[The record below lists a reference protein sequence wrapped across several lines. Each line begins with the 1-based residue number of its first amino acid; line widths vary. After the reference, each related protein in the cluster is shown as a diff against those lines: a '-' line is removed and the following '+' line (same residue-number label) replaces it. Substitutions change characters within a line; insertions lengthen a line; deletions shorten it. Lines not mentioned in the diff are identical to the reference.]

1 MAQRLGATVSSWLM
15 SHDEAAVYGWA
26 VAAFWGYT
34 VLTRVFVRALWY
46 QAMPSAN
53 MSSPGMFTLVHV
65 IFAPALVVA
74 HTAAYKVGLPDSHR
88 MSAVIKHLLILLF
101 VLFMAKVS
109 FWALSAYLMIKSGD
123 PGLGAAIHGWLMDP
137 LSALGSSIELGS
149 LYCIALAL
157 AAGVI
162 NWRRYHLEAIAR
174 SELAL
179 DAERSRSMA
188 LRRQLD
194 PHSLYN
200 TLNAI
205 AGSVRTAP
213 QIAIAMLSS
222 LGDLLRLTMRDDVV
236 ESNLTD
242 EFAIAAKY
250 LALYQL
256 RYPEKLFI
264 SISLAEDCGAVA
276 IPPLLLQP
284 LVENAALHGV
294 NAGCTAVEVRLQAV
308 EAHDNRIDIII
319 SNTSGPDTQLVP
331 PERSSGI
338 GLRNTWERLRL
349 SYGNDFS
356 FKWVE
361 SAAGTAMLKLEI
373 PRAIPKSS
381 SPVPLVTAHS
391 ADCIPVDVRLL
402 R

>member
-1 MAQRLGATVSSWLM
+1 MPQRLGPRVSSWLM
-15 SHDEAAVYGWA
+15 SHNEAAVYGYA

-34 VLTRVFVRALWY
+34 ILTRVLVRALWY

-53 MSSPGMFTLVHV
+53 MSSPGMFTLAHV

-88 MSAVIKHLLILLF
+88 ISAAVKHLLILLF

-109 FWALSAYLMIKSGD
+109 FWALSAYLMVKAGD
-123 PGLGAAIHGWLMDP
+123 AGLGAAIHEWLMDP

-149 LYCIALAL
+149 FYCIALAL

-205 AGSVRTAP
+205 AGSVRSAP
-213 QIAIAMLSS
+213 LIAIAMLSS
-222 LGDLLRLTMRDDVV
+222 LGDLLRLTMRDDDV
-236 ESNLTD
+236 ESNLSD

-256 RYPEKLFI
+256 RYPEKLFV
-264 SISLAEDCGAVA
+264 SISLAEGCGNVA

-294 NAGCTAVEVRLQAV
+294 NAGCTDVEVRLQAV
-308 EAHDNRIDIII
+308 EASDNHINIII

-331 PERSSGI
+331 PEQSSGI

-356 FKWVE
+356 LKWVE
-361 SAAGTAMLKLEI
+361 GAAGTAILKLEI
-373 PRAIPKSS
+373 PRVIPKSS
-381 SPVPLVTAHS
+381 STGSLVTALS
-391 ADCIPVDVRLL
+391 ADCIPIDVRI
-402 R
+402 

>member
-1 MAQRLGATVSSWLM
+1 MPRRLGASVSNWLM
-15 SHDEAAVYGWA
+15 SHDEAAVYGYA
-26 VAAFWGYT
+26 VAAFWAYT
-34 VLTRVFVRALWY
+34 VLTRVLVRALWY

-74 HTAAYKVGLPDSHR
+74 HTAAYKVGFPDAHR
-88 MSAVIKHLLILLF
+88 MSATVRHLLILLF
-101 VLFMAKVS
+101 VLFMAKLS
-109 FWALSAYLMIKSGD
+109 FTALSAYSMFKAGV
-123 PGLGAAIHGWLMDP
+123 PGWGTAIHEWLMDP
-137 LSALGSSIELGS
+137 LSSLGSSIELGS
-149 LYCIALAL
+149 FYCIALGL

-162 NWRRYHLEAIAR
+162 NWRRYHMEAIAR
-174 SELAL
+174 TELAL

-205 AGSVRTAP
+205 AGSVRSAP
-213 QIAIAMLSS
+213 LIAIAMLSS
-222 LGDLLRLTMRDDVV
+222 LGDLLRLTMRDDEV
-236 ESNLTD
+236 ESTLSD
-242 EFAIAAKY
+242 EFEIAAKY

-256 RYPEKLFI
+256 RYPSRLFF
-264 SISLAEDCGAVA
+264 SISLEEGCGTVV

-294 NAGCTAVEVRLQAV
+294 NAGCAAVEVRLQAV
-308 EAHDNRIDIII
+308 QASDDHINITI
-319 SNTSGPDTQLVP
+319 SNTSGPATQLVP
-331 PERSSGI
+331 PEQSSGI
-338 GLRNTWERLRL
+338 GLRNTLERLRL
-349 SYGNDFS
+349 SYGSDFS

-361 SAAGTAMLKLEI
+361 GGAGIAILKLKI

-381 SPVPLVTAHS
+381 STAALLTAVS
-391 ADCIPVDVRLL
+391 ADRVPIDVRI
-402 R
+402 